1 VEARPAAAR
10 VVLGVR
16 FKQRAATG
24 HAAVLARLLVV
35 PVFAG
40 ERRLGGRAAA
50 DRVLL
55 VGQLFPPFSIGS
67 IAGWFCHGLFHGPN
81 DARHGIALLLHQ
93 GYGMLAAAFGPTGK
107 HRVRPALRLLPLP
120 LCIAVSLTAF
130 ADDERP
136 GMWRLCPLEDAVP
149 VFPDAPPPVGT
160 PAERDQH
167 PTDIEGDELSG
178 IYDQVMSY
186 DGNVTLRRGDQFLS
200 ADNLTIDAEAGTY
213 SAQGSIRYQ
222 DSGMRL
228 VGERLQ
234 GNQDLDTHSIEGVR
248 YQLIDQRGSGGAAR
262 AELEGEQG
270 ALYGST
276 YSTCPPGQRLWELRS
291 RQIDIDMEEG
301 FGTARGATLHLGSMP
316 VLYVPWFKF
325 PTDDRR
331 KTGLLYPAIGYNSRN
346 GFDWAQPNYLNLAPN
361 YDMTLEPRMMTRRG
375 FLLGNEF
382 R

>member
-1 VEARPAAAR
+1 RSLTASGRSCCWCPQGSTHTGAIRWPSSNSTAPISPGSPPNCAPLRCATPPGASFPRWRAATTCAHCRKAASRTPGRWWACRKNRPAAAETSLARRPRSVPLRLRNEVQRGRVDAVAQPGRRRTVGEHMPQVRITARAAGLDAAHAMAEVFVLGHGFDVHGRVEARPAAAR

-81 DARHGIALLLHQ
+81 AARHGIALLLHQ

-167 PTDIEGDELSG
+167 PTDIEGDELS
-178 IYDQVMSY
+178 
-186 DGNVTLRRGDQFLS
+186 
-200 ADNLTIDAEAGTY
+200 
-213 SAQGSIRYQ
+213 
-222 DSGMRL
+222 
-228 VGERLQ
+228 
-234 GNQDLDTHSIEGVR
+234 
-248 YQLIDQRGSGGAAR
+248 
-262 AELEGEQG
+262 
-270 ALYGST
+270 
-276 YSTCPPGQRLWELRS
+276 
-291 RQIDIDMEEG
+291 
-301 FGTARGATLHLGSMP
+301 
-316 VLYVPWFKF
+316 
-325 PTDDRR
+325 
-331 KTGLLYPAIGYNSRN
+331 
-346 GFDWAQPNYLNLAPN
+346 
-361 YDMTLEPRMMTRRG
+361 
-375 FLLGNEF
+375 
-382 R
+382 